1 MTKELD
7 KLARSAKRAIIQCLG
22 THGTRSGKDLVSS
35 VLSIIDVKEKK
46 DGEIE
51 HVPKPIHMLAFIIA
65 YKELEREGQIIISR
79 PANIPFPMT
88 DYRTTFT
95 LHNP

>member
-7 KLARSAKRAIIQCLG
+7 TLARSAKRAIIQCLG

-35 VLSIIDVKEKK
+35 VLSIIDVKENK

-51 HVPKPIHMLAFIIA
+51 HVPKSIHMLAFIIA
-65 YKELEREGQIIISR
+65 YKELEREGQIVICR
-79 PANIPFPMT
+79 FANIPFPMT
-88 DYRTTFT
+88 DYRTIFT
-95 LHNP
+95 LYKP

>member
-7 KLARSAKRAIIQCLG
+7 KLAKSAKRAIIQCLG
-22 THGTRSGKDLVSS
+22 VHGTRSGKDLMSS

-51 HVPKPIHMLAFIIA
+51 HIPKPIHMLAFIIA

-79 PANIPFPMT
+79 SANTPFPMT
-88 DYRTTFT
+88 DYKTTFT